1 MCIPDTYVDLLLAI
15 DTKIYT
21 IYIARKQIPFNR
33 STEIYL
39 TSQTN
44 YDGEH
49 KCGV

>member
-1 MCIPDTYVDLLLAI
+1 MHNLIFVNNNAG
-15 DTKIYT
+15 
-21 IYIARKQIPFNR
+21 KQIPFNR

-44 YDGEH
+44 YDGEN